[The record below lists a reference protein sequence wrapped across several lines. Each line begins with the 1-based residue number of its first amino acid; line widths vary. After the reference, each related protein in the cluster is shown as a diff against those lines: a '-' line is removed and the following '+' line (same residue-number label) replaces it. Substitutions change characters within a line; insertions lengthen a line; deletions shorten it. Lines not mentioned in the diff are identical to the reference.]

1 MEITLEYVYPA
12 KTVYISNER
21 RSGVSSPGLLYNSK
35 TGEVLELVTNKD
47 APQYLQMT
55 RKESEKDSERPH
67 YYSQFWLDVAAG
79 RRIIGTPKTSEEG
92 DLEEEMPIV
101 HKPMRNGNA
110 SFSDGYHETIAHP
123 DVELDLE
130 TDEVYAEP
138 EFEDAEVEEAEEA
151 ELEPEEAEIPP
162 LVVDEAEIPDMDF
175 APLEEEEVPEEEDEE
190 EFFDEEEEEE
200 DEDEIGWSAGRG
212 RKKPKPGRQA
222 KLPPKPPVK
231 KPTKRR
237 GF

>member
-1 MEITLEYVYPA
+1 
-12 KTVYISNER
+12 
-21 RSGVSSPGLLYNSK
+21 
-35 TGEVLELVTNKD
+35 
-47 APQYLQMT
+47 MT

-92 DLEEEMPIV
+92 DLEEETPIV

-123 DVELDLE
+123 EVEPDLE
-130 TDEVYAEP
+130 TDDVYAEP
-138 EFEDAEVEEAEEA
+138 EIEEDEVEEA

-175 APLEEEEVPEEEDEE
+175 APLEEEEVAEEEVPEEDEE
-190 EFFDEEEEEE
+190 EFFDEEEE
-200 DEDEIGWSAGRG
+200 DEDEEDGWTGARG